1 MSLIRIIKHE
11 AVPRCGSYEVR
22 FSDGRPSKY
31 FYWDDE
37 PSRRLRPELLTGEEA
52 LWSGQGVCSSQ
63 EIFRL
68 MEPDPCVYFW
78 TVPGTSQQISSS
90 WLVQRVG
97 SSFAYHHKFRLRHKA
112 GAILAAVCQIN
123 LRPGT
128 VSQAHQ

>member
-1 MSLIRIIKHE
+1 MSRIRIIKHE

-78 TVPGTSQQISSS
+78 TVP
-90 WLVQRVG
+90 
-97 SSFAYHHKFRLRHKA
+97 
-112 GAILAAVCQIN
+112 
-123 LRPGT
+123 
-128 VSQAHQ
+128 